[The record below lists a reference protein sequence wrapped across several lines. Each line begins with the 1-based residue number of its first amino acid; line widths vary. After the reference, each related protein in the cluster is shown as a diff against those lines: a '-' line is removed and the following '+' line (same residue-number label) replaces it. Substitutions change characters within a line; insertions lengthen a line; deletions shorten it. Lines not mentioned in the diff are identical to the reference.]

1 MRDDAAVATVPA
13 IEARGVCKSFG
24 PLRVL
29 RDVSLAIPRG
39 AAVAIVGPSGSGKT
53 TLLRC
58 MNLLEEFEA
67 GEMLL
72 DGAPIGYGPAP
83 RRRRLPEREIA
94 RARARIGMVFQSFDL
109 FPHMSVL
116 RNVTVA
122 PVRIRGLLASE
133 AEAAAVRLLERV
145 GLGDKLS
152 AYPSQLSGGQQQ
164 RVAIALALAM
174 EPKVMLFDE
183 VTSAL
188 DPELVGEVLAVLRQL
203 AEEGTTMAIVTHE
216 MQFARD
222 VADRIV
228 FMAEGAVVE
237 EGPPAQIFG
246 DPQTERLRA
255 FLRRYREAYLL

>member
-1 MRDDAAVATVPA
+1 MRDDAAVATAPT
-13 IEARGVCKSFG
+13 IEARGVSKSFG

-72 DGAPIGYGPAP
+72 EGAPIGYGPAP

-94 RARARIGMVFQSFDL
+94 RARAQIGMVFQSFNL

-122 PVRIRGLLASE
+122 PVRIRGLPAAE
-133 AEAAAVRLLERV
+133 AEATAVRLLERV
-145 GLGDKLS
+145 GLGDKLP

-164 RVAIALALAM
+164 RVAIARALAM

-203 AEEGTTMAIVTHE
+203 AGEGTTMAIVTHE

>member
-1 MRDDAAVATVPA
+1 MRNEVAAPT

-24 PLRVL
+24 KLQVL
-29 RDVSLAIPRG
+29 RDVSLSIPRG
-39 AAVAIVGPSGSGKT
+39 EAVAIVGPSGSGKT

-58 MNLLEEFEA
+58 MNLLEEFHA

-72 DGAPIGYGPAP
+72 EGTPIGYSAGP

-94 RARARIGMVFQSFDL
+94 RARAQIGMVFQSYNL
-109 FPHMSVL
+109 FPHMNVL

-122 PVRIRGLLASE
+122 PVRIRGVPAEE
-133 AEAAAVRLLERV
+133 AEATAVRLLQRV
-145 GLGDKLS
+145 GLGDKLA

-164 RVAIALALAM
+164 RVAIARALAM

-203 AEEGTTMAIVTHE
+203 AEEGTTMVIVTHE
-216 MQFARD
+216 MQFARE
-222 VADRIV
+222 VADRVV

-246 DPQTERLRA
+246 DPQSERLRA
-255 FLRRYREAYLL
+255 FLRRFREAYLL

>member
-1 MRDDAAVATVPA
+1 MRRSEARVPTV
-13 IEARGVCKSFG
+13 EARGVCKSFG
-24 PLRVL
+24 RLQVL

-39 AAVAIVGPSGSGKT
+39 EAVAIVGPSGSGKT

-58 MNLLEEFEA
+58 MNLLEEFQA

-72 DGAPIGYGPAP
+72 EGQPIGYGPGP

-94 RARARIGMVFQSFDL
+94 RARAQIGMVFQSYNL

-122 PVRIRGLLASE
+122 PVRIRGVPAEE
-133 AEAAAVRLLERV
+133 AEATAVRLLQRV
-145 GLGDKLS
+145 GLGDKLA

-164 RVAIALALAM
+164 RVAIARALAM

-222 VADRIV
+222 VADRVV

-237 EGPPAQIFG
+237 EGPPARIFG
-246 DPQTERLRA
+246 DPQSERLRA
-255 FLRRYREAYLL
+255 FLRRFREAYLL

>member
-1 MRDDAAVATVPA
+1 MRSDAATATVPA
-13 IEARGVCKSFG
+13 IEARAVCKSFG
-24 PLRVL
+24 PSPVL
-29 RDVSLAIPRG
+29 HDVSLAIPSG

-83 RRRRLPEREIA
+83 RRRRLAEREIA
-94 RARARIGMVFQSFDL
+94 RARAQIGMVFQSFNL

-122 PVRIRGLLASE
+122 PVRIRGLPTAE
-133 AEAAAVRLLERV
+133 AEETAVRLLERV

-164 RVAIALALAM
+164 RVAIARALAM

-222 VADRIV
+222 VANRIV

-237 EGPPAQIFG
+237 EGPPEQVFG
-246 DPQTERLRA
+246 DPQTERLRT